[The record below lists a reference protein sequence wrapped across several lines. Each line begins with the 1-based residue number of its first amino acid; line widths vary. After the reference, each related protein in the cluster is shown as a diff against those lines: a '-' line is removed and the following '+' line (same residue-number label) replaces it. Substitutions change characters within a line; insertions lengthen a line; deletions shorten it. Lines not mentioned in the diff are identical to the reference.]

1 MRMDSIPDTCALPF
15 LCFRPVLAEN
25 SVSSRAYL
33 FTFHMLK
40 SVQTRLNCIV
50 GHLGTIHFLGQNL
63 AVHFVTTLHPQ
74 FFTQF
79 VHLKRGRG
87 KRSHTAGVVAMKLQ
101 WPRCIEG
108 ALTLDGTLDAKERR
122 KRGLFFA
129 INCTTLVFNVLF
141 LLIALQYG
149 GLRRWSTIA
158 GVVVSLLTV
167 VYILCKKKL
176 TTPFVVGVSYM
187 FASCVFSG
195 DLIARCNGDMFW
207 APMVLIVDMLLV
219 LQVPTRYTAGLVCVV
234 LAWMAVMAAEES
246 FRFGLLDLPGLVP
259 QDGEFGRRTYLG
271 DKANC
276 DKLPCAKP
284 AVTLTLGA
292 VLVFVIDFLATR
304 GFARDILK
312 EQDTMQRTISTV
324 QEIASLLAG
333 YDVEG
338 VAEMLKVHE
347 AALPEGMRDALQSIE
362 ENLRKYK
369 AYLPQTCLPFD
380 KEDVKEVNEDARV
393 CDSDKS
399 TVSQNSS
406 RLALFST
413 LVQPLDLSSTR
424 ATLLTL
430 NIKDTLHRLEED
442 SARFSDLFTTLL
454 LKTLQATE
462 VRRGMVDVFVGD
474 RIHCSFNTS
483 KACASHATSALHAAT
498 LLLRGDDNTIAP
510 HVNMGVATG
519 KVLRGD
525 MGCEVM
531 RRFSMV
537 GTLARDVNVLER
549 AGRVLGC
556 SVLCNRLCFSDA
568 ECEHQLR
575 LIPCKIEL
583 AAGCDAEVVAELVVP
598 KGARAASV
606 VDEWMYVV
614 GGKKDWEDYNLA
626 VRSFMR
632 GECSAEDV
640 AAAERKGPA
649 YTPVN
654 VVASSG
660 GCDVLYLP
668 FSTRGQR
675 KKDAVFVDNSSLQ
688 SM

>member
-1 MRMDSIPDTCALPF
+1 MFIF
-15 LCFRPVLAEN
+15 L
-25 SVSSRAYL
+25 
-33 FTFHMLK
+33 
-40 SVQTRLNCIV
+40 
-50 GHLGTIHFLGQNL
+50 
-63 AVHFVTTLHPQ
+63 TTLHPQ
-74 FFTQF
+74 VKHSLDTRRKTQ
-79 VHLKRGRG
+79 
-87 KRSHTAGVVAMKLQ
+87 TAGVVAMKLQ

-122 KRGLFFA
+122 KREMFFG
-129 INCTTLVFNVLF
+129 INSTAVASMLVFSVTGF
-141 LLIALQYG
+141 QYG

-158 GVVVSLLTV
+158 GVVTSLFSV
-167 VYILCKKKL
+167 VHILCKKKL
-176 TTPFVVGVSYM
+176 TTPVMVGVCY
-187 FASCVFSG
+187 AYAVIVFG
-195 DLIARCNGDMFW
+195 ADLVSRCNGDMYW
-207 APMVLIVDMLLV
+207 SPLVLVVDLLLV
-219 LQVPTRYTAGLVCVV
+219 LRVPTRYTAGLVCVV
-234 LAWMAVMAAEES
+234 LAWLALMTLEES
-246 FRFGLLDLPGLVP
+246 FRFGIFDLPGLVP
-259 QDGEFGRRTYLG
+259 QDGEFGRRAYLEERTS
-271 DKANC
+271 C
-276 DKLPCAKP
+276 DTLPCAKP
-284 AVTLTLGA
+284 AATIALGA
-292 VLVFVIDFLATR
+292 VLVFVVDFIATR
-304 GFARDILK
+304 GFARAIVK
-312 EQDTMQRTISTV
+312 EQETMERTISTV

-380 KEDVKEVNEDARV
+380 KEEAKEVHEDASV
-393 CDSDKS
+393 CDSDT
-399 TVSQNSS
+399 TVSRHSS
-406 RLALFST
+406 RAALQPT
-413 LVQPLDLSSTR
+413 CVQPLGLSSTR

-483 KACASHATSALHAAT
+483 KMCASHATSALHAAT
-498 LLLRGDDNTIAP
+498 VLLCGDDNNIAP

-537 GTLARDVNVLER
+537 GTLVRDVNVLER

-556 SVLCNRLCFSDA
+556 SVLCNRLCFSDG

-583 AAGCDAEVVAELVVP
+583 AAGCDVEVVAELVVP
-598 KGARAASV
+598 KGATTTSP

-626 VRSFMR
+626 VRSFLR

-668 FSTRGQR
+668 VTCRRQR
-675 KKDAVFVDNSSLQ
+675 KKDSIFVDNSV
-688 SM
+688 

>member
-1 MRMDSIPDTCALPF
+1 M
-15 LCFRPVLAEN
+15 
-25 SVSSRAYL
+25 
-33 FTFHMLK
+33 
-40 SVQTRLNCIV
+40 
-50 GHLGTIHFLGQNL
+50 
-63 AVHFVTTLHPQ
+63 
-74 FFTQF
+74 
-79 VHLKRGRG
+79 
-87 KRSHTAGVVAMKLQ
+87 Q
-101 WPRCIEG
+101 WPRWFED
-108 ALTLDGTLDAKERR
+108 ALTLDGTLDRKERR
-122 KRGLFFA
+122 KRELFFIVHCTA
-129 INCTTLVFNVLF
+129 IVFYLAFNWIAFRQQYSVLRFSFMVAGLVLC
-141 LLIALQYG
+141 
-149 GLRRWSTIA
+149 
-158 GVVVSLLTV
+158 SLVV
-167 VYILCKKKL
+167 VYILCKKTL
-176 TTPFVVGVSYM
+176 TTAVVVGVCYLH
-187 FASCVFSG
+187 ALCVFFA
-195 DLIARCNGDMFW
+195 DLSARCKGDRYW
-207 APMVLIVDMLLV
+207 EPLVLVVDMLLV
-219 LQVPTRYTAGLVCVV
+219 MQVPARYAARLVGVALV
-234 LAWMAVMAAEES
+234 WLALMAVEES

-259 QDGEFGRRTYLG
+259 QDGEKGRRAYFEDRTS
-271 DKANC
+271 C
-276 DKLPCAKP
+276 EQLPCAAP
-284 AVTLTLGA
+284 SVTIAVGA
-292 VLVFVIDFLATR
+292 VLVFVTDFIATR

-312 EQDTMQRTISTV
+312 EQATMERTISTV

-369 AYLPQTCLPFD
+369 AYLPQTCLPFEE
-380 KEDVKEVNEDARV
+380 EDVNKVNEDSESSVGRSSV
-393 CDSDKS
+393 SLSDSSQS
-399 TVSQNSS
+399 T
-406 RLALFST
+406 ALPVT
-413 LVQPLDLSSTR
+413 RTQPLGLSSTK

-442 SARFSDLFTTLL
+442 SAHFSDLFTTLL

-462 VRRGMVDVFVGD
+462 GRRGMVDVFVGD

-483 KACASHATSALHAAT
+483 KTCASHATSALHAAT
-498 LLLRGDDNTIAP
+498 LLLRGDDNTLPP

-583 AAGCDAEVVAELVVP
+583 ASGCDAEVVAELVVP

-614 GGKKDWEDYNLA
+614 GGKKDWEDYNTA

-640 AAAERKGPA
+640 TAAERQGPA

-668 FSTRGQR
+668 ASCRR
-675 KKDAVFVDNSSLQ
+675 PHKKDAMCDDNCVLEG
-688 SM
+688 M

>member
-1 MRMDSIPDTCALPF
+1 MVPECPCPYFFWVRTWQYTLSPHCTTVSTLEEREKVDQAGVAF
-15 LCFRPVLAEN
+15 L
-25 SVSSRAYL
+25 
-33 FTFHMLK
+33 T
-40 SVQTRLNCIV
+40 QTV
-50 GHLGTIHFLGQNL
+50 
-63 AVHFVTTLHPQ
+63 
-74 FFTQF
+74 
-79 VHLKRGRG
+79 
-87 KRSHTAGVVAMKLQ
+87 GVVAMKLQ

-108 ALTLDGTLDAKERR
+108 ALTLDGTLDRKERR
-122 KRGLFFA
+122 KRGLFLA
-129 INCTTLVFNVLF
+129 INCAWLVFNVLF
-141 LLIALQYG
+141 SFIGFKHG
-149 GLRRWSTIA
+149 GLRRWTTISA
-158 GVVVSLLTV
+158 GVTSLLTV
-167 VYILCKKKL
+167 VHILCKKKL
-176 TTPFVVGVSYM
+176 TTPVVVGVCYM
-187 FASCVFSG
+187 FALFIFCA
-195 DLIARCNGDMFW
+195 DLLARCNGTMYW
-207 APMVLIVDMLLV
+207 APLVLVVDMLLV
-219 LQVPTRYTAGLVCVV
+219 MQVPTRYTAGLVCVV
-234 LAWMAVMAAEES
+234 LVWLALMSTEQS
-246 FRFGLLDLPGLVP
+246 FRFGIFDLPGLVP
-259 QDGEFGRRTYLG
+259 QDGEFGRRAAAYDRT
-271 DKANC
+271 NC
-276 DKLPCAKP
+276 DTLPCATTT
-284 AVTLTLGA
+284 VSRTLGA
-292 VLVFVIDFLATR
+292 VLVFVADFIATR

-312 EQDTMQRTISTV
+312 EQATMERTISTV

-380 KEDVKEVNEDARV
+380 KEVAKEVRKESV
-393 CDSDKS
+393 TSYQS
-399 TVSQNSS
+399 TVSHDTSS
-406 RLALFST
+406 RGTALPVT
-413 LVQPLDLSSTR
+413 AMRAQPLGLSSTK

-462 VRRGMVDVFVGD
+462 VFRGMVDVFVGD

-483 KACASHATSALHAAT
+483 KTCASHATSALHAAT
-498 LLLRGDDNTIAP
+498 LLLRDDDDIAP

-531 RRFSMV
+531 RRFSMM

-556 SVLCNRLCFSDA
+556 SVLCNRLCFSEG
-568 ECEHQLR
+568 ECEHELR

-598 KGARAASV
+598 KGATTTSPV
-606 VDEWMYVV
+606 EEWMYVV

-626 VRSFMR
+626 VRSFLR

-649 YTPVN
+649 HTPVN

-668 FSTRGQR
+668 VTCRRQR
-675 KKDAVFVDNSSLQ
+675 KKDSIFVDNSSLED
-688 SM
+688 M

>member
-1 MRMDSIPDTCALPF
+1 
-15 LCFRPVLAEN
+15 
-25 SVSSRAYL
+25 
-33 FTFHMLK
+33 
-40 SVQTRLNCIV
+40 
-50 GHLGTIHFLGQNL
+50 
-63 AVHFVTTLHPQ
+63 
-74 FFTQF
+74 
-79 VHLKRGRG
+79 
-87 KRSHTAGVVAMKLQ
+87 MKLQ

-122 KRGLFFA
+122 KRELFFA
-129 INCTTLVFNVLF
+129 INCSSLVFNVMFSLF
-141 LLIALQYG
+141 GFKHG
-149 GLRRWSTIA
+149 GLRRWSTMV
-158 GVVVSLLTV
+158 GVVTSVFSIV
-167 VYILCKKKL
+167 HILCKKKL
-176 TTPFVVGVSYM
+176 TTPVVVGVCCMYTL
-187 FASCVFSG
+187 CVFSA
-195 DLIARCNGDMFW
+195 DLIGRCYSVTYW
-207 APMVLIVDMLLV
+207 APLVLIVDMLLV
-219 LQVPTRYTAGLVCVV
+219 MQVPTRYTAGLVCAV
-234 LAWMAVMAAEES
+234 LVWLALMAAEEF
-246 FRFGLLDLPGLVP
+246 FRFGIFDLPGLVP
-259 QDGEFGRRTYLG
+259 QDGEFGRRAYLEERSS
-271 DKANC
+271 C
-276 DKLPCAKP
+276 DKLPCAIP
-284 AVTLTLGA
+284 SVTVTLGA
-292 VLVFVIDFLATR
+292 VSVFVVDFVATQ
-304 GFARDILK
+304 GFATAILK
-312 EQDTMQRTISTV
+312 EQATMQRTINTV

-338 VAEMLKVHE
+338 VADMLKFHE
-347 AALPEGMRDALQSIE
+347 AELPEGMRDALQSIE

-369 AYLPQTCLPFD
+369 AYLPLTCLPFD
-380 KEDVKEVNEDARV
+380 KDDMKDDDERSRHFPQVSEQGSSSIATY
-393 CDSDKS
+393 SIGS
-399 TVSQNSS
+399 TVASEGGGGVAQS
-406 RLALFST
+406 LG
-413 LVQPLDLSSTR
+413 LSPR
-424 ATLLTL
+424 NATLLTL

-442 SARFSDLFTTLL
+442 SARFSGLFTTLL

-483 KACASHATSALHAAT
+483 KTCASHSTSALHAAT
-498 LLLRGDDNTIAP
+498 LLLCDDDNNIAP

-598 KGARAASV
+598 KGAATTSPAE
-606 VDEWMYVV
+606 EWMYVV

-626 VRSFMR
+626 VRRFMR

-640 AAAERKGPA
+640 AAAESKGPA

-654 VVASSG
+654 VVASSW

-668 FSTRGQR
+668 ATCRRQY
-675 KKDAVFVDNSSLQ
+675 KKDAVFSDNSSLQ

>member
-1 MRMDSIPDTCALPF
+1 MFIF
-15 LCFRPVLAEN
+15 LA
-25 SVSSRAYL
+25 
-33 FTFHMLK
+33 
-40 SVQTRLNCIV
+40 
-50 GHLGTIHFLGQNL
+50 
-63 AVHFVTTLHPQ
+63 TLHPQ
-74 FFTQF
+74 VKHSLYTRRKEKVDQAAVAFLTQ
-79 VHLKRGRG
+79 
-87 KRSHTAGVVAMKLQ
+87 TAGVVAMKLQ
-101 WPRCIEG
+101 WPRCVEG

-122 KRGLFFA
+122 KREMFFA
-129 INCTTLVFNVLF
+129 INFMAFVFMLF
-141 LLIALQYG
+141 ISASGFQYG
-149 GLRRWSTIA
+149 GLRRWSAIGGAVTSLFS
-158 GVVVSLLTV
+158 VVH
-167 VYILCKKKL
+167 ILCKKKL
-176 TTPFVVGVSYM
+176 TTAVVLGVGYM
-187 FASCVFSG
+187 VALIVCCA
-195 DLIARCNGDMFW
+195 DLVARCNGDTYW
-207 APMVLIVDMLLV
+207 APLVLVVDLLLV
-219 LQVPTRYTAGLVCVV
+219 MRVPTRYTAGLVCVV
-234 LAWMAVMAAEES
+234 LVWLAVMTAEVS

-259 QDGEFGRRTYLG
+259 QDGEFGRRAYFEEMT
-271 DKANC
+271 NC

-284 AVTLTLGA
+284 AVTETFGA
-292 VLVFVIDFLATR
+292 VLVFVGDFIATR
-304 GFARDILK
+304 GFATAILK
-312 EQDTMQRTISTV
+312 EQATMERTISTV

-380 KEDVKEVNEDARV
+380 KEIVNEDSESSV
-393 CDSDKS
+393 GWSSVSGTDS
-399 TVSQNSS
+399 SQSA
-406 RLALFST
+406 ALPVT
-413 LVQPLDLSSTR
+413 AMRAQPLGLSSTK

-430 NIKDTLHRLEED
+430 NIKDTLHLVEED

-483 KACASHATSALHAAT
+483 KQCAPHATSALHAAT
-498 LLLRGDDNTIAP
+498 LLLCGDDNNIAP

-537 GTLARDVNVLER
+537 GTLVNDVNVLER

-583 AAGCDAEVVAELVVP
+583 AASCDAEVVAELVVP

-668 FSTRGQR
+668 VRARGSEV
-675 KKDAVFVDNSSLQ
+675 KASILDDKSLLQ

>member
-1 MRMDSIPDTCALPF
+1 
-15 LCFRPVLAEN
+15 
-25 SVSSRAYL
+25 
-33 FTFHMLK
+33 
-40 SVQTRLNCIV
+40 
-50 GHLGTIHFLGQNL
+50 
-63 AVHFVTTLHPQ
+63 
-74 FFTQF
+74 
-79 VHLKRGRG
+79 
-87 KRSHTAGVVAMKLQ
+87 MKLQ
-101 WPRCIEG
+101 WPRCVEG
-108 ALTLDGTLDAKERR
+108 ALTLDGTLDRKERR
-122 KRGLFFA
+122 KRE
-129 INCTTLVFNVLF
+129 LF
-141 LLIALQYG
+141 LMMNLAALG
-149 GLRRWSTIA
+149 FFLM
-158 GVVVSLLTV
+158 LTV
-167 VYILCKKKL
+167 SATKGTNLRLAIICAVVLGGAFGVMLILCKVRL
-176 TTPFVVGVSYM
+176 TTSLVICEGYFFAALL
-187 FASCVFSG
+187 FAS
-195 DLIARCNGDMFW
+195 DLLARCFGANLW
-207 APMVLIVDMLLV
+207 APLVLIVDLLLV
-219 LQVPTRYTAGLVCVV
+219 MQVPTRYTGGLVCTTFVWLTLMCV
-234 LAWMAVMAAEES
+234 EEY

-259 QDGEFGRRTYLG
+259 QEGEFGRREAFHEIT
-271 DKANC
+271 KC
-276 DKLPCAKP
+276 KSLPCPRNTTTGTISA
-284 AVTLTLGA
+284 L
-292 VLVFVIDFLATR
+292 LVFTLDFIATR

-312 EQDTMQRTISTV
+312 EQATMQRTISTV

-380 KEDVKEVNEDARV
+380 KEDVNKVNEDTYA
-393 CDSDKS
+393 CDSDT
-399 TVSQNSS
+399 TVSRHSS
-406 RLALFST
+406 RAMLALMCA
-413 LVQPLDLSSTR
+413 QPLGLSSTK

-430 NIKDTLHRLEED
+430 NIKDTLQLLEED

-454 LKTLQATE
+454 LKTLQATDL
-462 VRRGMVDVFVGD
+462 RRGMVDVFVGD

-483 KACASHATSALHAAT
+483 KTCASHATSALHAAT
-498 LLLRGDDNTIAP
+498 VLLCGDDEIAP

-531 RRFSMV
+531 RRFSMM
-537 GTLARDVNVLER
+537 GTLVSDVNVLER

-583 AAGCDAEVVAELVVP
+583 AAGCDAEVVAELVACQERPTV
-598 KGARAASV
+598 SV
-606 VDEWMYVV
+606 VEEWMYVV

-668 FSTRGQR
+668 ASRRGTHVS
-675 KKDAVFVDNSSLQ
+675 KIYTADNCS
-688 SM
+688 

>member
-1 MRMDSIPDTCALPF
+1 M
-15 LCFRPVLAEN
+15 
-25 SVSSRAYL
+25 
-33 FTFHMLK
+33 
-40 SVQTRLNCIV
+40 
-50 GHLGTIHFLGQNL
+50 
-63 AVHFVTTLHPQ
+63 
-74 FFTQF
+74 
-79 VHLKRGRG
+79 
-87 KRSHTAGVVAMKLQ
+87 Q
-101 WPRCIEG
+101 WPRWFED
-108 ALTLDGTLDAKERR
+108 ALTLDGTLDRKERR
-122 KRGLFFA
+122 KRELFFIVHCTA
-129 INCTTLVFNVLF
+129 IVFYVVYNWIAFSKQYSVLRRLFTT
-141 LLIALQYG
+141 G
-149 GLRRWSTIA
+149 GLVIC
-158 GVVVSLLTV
+158 SLMV

-176 TTPFVVGVSYM
+176 TTAVVVGVCYLH
-187 FASCVFSG
+187 ALCVFFA
-195 DLIARCNGDMFW
+195 DLTARCNGDTYW
-207 APMVLIVDMLLV
+207 EPLVLVVDMLLV
-219 LQVPTRYTAGLVCVV
+219 MQVPARYTVGLVGVV
-234 LAWMAVMAAEES
+234 LVWLAVMCVEEYV
-246 FRFGLLDLPGLVP
+246 RFGLLDLPGLVP
-259 QDGEFGRRTYLG
+259 QDGELGRRAYVEERTS
-271 DKANC
+271 C
-276 DKLPCAKP
+276 EQLPCAAP
-284 AVTLTLGA
+284 GLTIAIGA
-292 VLVFVIDFLATR
+292 ISVFVVDFMATR

-312 EQDTMQRTISTV
+312 EQATMERTISTV

-380 KEDVKEVNEDARV
+380 KDEVNEDSESSVGRSSV
-393 CDSDKS
+393 SLSDSSQS
-399 TVSQNSS
+399 T
-406 RLALFST
+406 ALPVT
-413 LVQPLDLSSTR
+413 RTQPLGLSSTK

-442 SARFSDLFTTLL
+442 SAHFSDLFTTLL

-483 KACASHATSALHAAT
+483 KQCASHATSALHAAT
-498 LLLRGDDNTIAP
+498 LLLRGDDNTLPP

-583 AAGCDAEVVAELVVP
+583 AAGCDAEVVAEVLVP
-598 KGARAASV
+598 RGATTTSP

-640 AAAERKGPA
+640 AAAERQGPA

-668 FSTRGQR
+668 ASCRR
-675 KKDAVFVDNSSLQ
+675 PHKKDAMCDDNYVLEGV
-688 SM
+688 

>member
-1 MRMDSIPDTCALPF
+1 
-15 LCFRPVLAEN
+15 
-25 SVSSRAYL
+25 
-33 FTFHMLK
+33 
-40 SVQTRLNCIV
+40 
-50 GHLGTIHFLGQNL
+50 
-63 AVHFVTTLHPQ
+63 
-74 FFTQF
+74 
-79 VHLKRGRG
+79 
-87 KRSHTAGVVAMKLQ
+87 MKLQ
-101 WPRCIEG
+101 WPRCIES

-122 KRGLFFA
+122 MRELFFA
-129 INCTTLVFNVLF
+129 INCTGLVFMLF
-141 LLIALQYG
+141 FSVTSYAYG
-149 GLRRWSTIA
+149 GLRRWSSIG
-158 GVVVSLLTV
+158 GVVTSLFSM

-176 TTPFVVGVSYM
+176 TTPVVVGVCYSVA
-187 FASCVFSG
+187 FLVCCA
-195 DLIARCNGDMFW
+195 DLLARCNGDTYW
-207 APMVLIVDMLLV
+207 ASLVLVVDMLLV
-219 LQVPTRYTAGLVCVV
+219 LRVPTGYTAGLVFVV
-234 LAWMAVMAAEES
+234 LVWLAVMTLEES
-246 FRFGLLDLPGLVP
+246 FRFGIFDLPGLVP
-259 QDGEFGRRTYLG
+259 QDGEFGRRAAAYDRT
-271 DKANC
+271 NC
-276 DKLPCAKP
+276 DTLPCAIP
-284 AVTLTLGA
+284 SVTVTLGA
-292 VLVFVIDFLATR
+292 VLVFVGDFIATR
-304 GFARDILK
+304 GFARAILK
-312 EQDTMQRTISTV
+312 EQATMERTISTV

-380 KEDVKEVNEDARV
+380 KEIVKDDSE
-393 CDSDKS
+393 CDSDTTMS
-399 TVSQNSS
+399 PNSS
-406 RLALFST
+406 RAALLVT
-413 LVQPLDLSSTR
+413 YVQPLDLSSTK

-483 KACASHATSALHAAT
+483 KTCASHATSALHAAT
-498 LLLRGDDNTIAP
+498 VLLCGDDNNIAP

-537 GTLARDVNVLER
+537 GTLVNDVNVLER

-668 FSTRGQR
+668 VRARGSEV
-675 KKDAVFVDNSSLQ
+675 KASILDDKSLLQ

>member
-1 MRMDSIPDTCALPF
+1 MW
-15 LCFRPVLAEN
+15 
-25 SVSSRAYL
+25 
-33 FTFHMLK
+33 FTK
-40 SVQTRLNCIV
+40 
-50 GHLGTIHFLGQNL
+50 GTIKGSQLGSTLCHHTAPTVFTLEEREKVDQAAVAFL
-63 AVHFVTTLHPQ
+63 
-74 FFTQF
+74 TQ
-79 VHLKRGRG
+79 
-87 KRSHTAGVVAMKLQ
+87 TAGVVAMKLQ
-101 WPRCIEG
+101 WPRCVEG

-122 KRGLFFA
+122 KRELFFA
-129 INCTTLVFNVLF
+129 INCTSLVFNVLTS
-141 LLIALQYG
+141 LSALKYD
-149 GLRRWSTIA
+149 GLRRWSAIA
-158 GVVVSLLTV
+158 TAVTSLLTV

-176 TTPFVVGVSYM
+176 TTPFVVGVAYM
-187 FASCVFSG
+187 FALCVFCA
-195 DLIARCNGDMFW
+195 DLVARCKSAMFW
-207 APMVLIVDMLLV
+207 APLVLIVDLLLV
-219 LQVPTRYTAGLVCVV
+219 MQVPTRYTAGLMGVV
-234 LAWMAVMAAEES
+234 LVWLVVMCLEES
-246 FRFGLLDLPGLVP
+246 FRFGIFDLPGLVP
-259 QDGEFGRRTYLG
+259 QDGELGRRAAAYDRT
-271 DKANC
+271 NC
-276 DKLPCAKP
+276 DTLPCATP
-284 AVTLTLGA
+284 SVSLTLGA
-292 VLVFVIDFLATR
+292 VLVFVVDFIATR
-304 GFARDILK
+304 GFARAILK
-312 EQDTMQRTISTV
+312 EQATMERTISTV

-380 KEDVKEVNEDARV
+380 KEDVKEVRKESV
-393 CDSDKS
+393 TSYQS

-406 RLALFST
+406 RAALLVT
-413 LVQPLDLSSTR
+413 YVQPLDLSSTK

-483 KACASHATSALHAAT
+483 KSCASHATSALHAAT
-498 LLLRGDDNTIAP
+498 LLVRGGDDIAP

-556 SVLCNRLCFSDA
+556 SVLCNRLCFSDG

-598 KGARAASV
+598 KGATTTSP

-649 YTPVN
+649 HTPVN

-668 FSTRGQR
+668 VTCRRQR
-675 KKDAVFVDNSSLQ
+675 KKDSVFVPDDNSSLED
-688 SM
+688 M

>member
-1 MRMDSIPDTCALPF
+1 MLTSLSALK
-15 LCFRPVLAEN
+15 
-25 SVSSRAYL
+25 Y
-33 FTFHMLK
+33 
-40 SVQTRLNCIV
+40 
-50 GHLGTIHFLGQNL
+50 
-63 AVHFVTTLHPQ
+63 
-74 FFTQF
+74 
-79 VHLKRGRG
+79 
-87 KRSHTAGVVAMKLQ
+87 
-101 WPRCIEG
+101 
-108 ALTLDGTLDAKERR
+108 D
-122 KRGLFFA
+122 
-129 INCTTLVFNVLF
+129 
-141 LLIALQYG
+141 
-149 GLRRWSTIA
+149 GLRRWSAIA
-158 GVVVSLLTV
+158 VAVTSLLSV
-167 VYILCKKKL
+167 VHILCKKKL
-176 TTPFVVGVSYM
+176 TTPFVVGVAYM
-187 FASCVFSG
+187 IALCIFCA
-195 DLIARCNGDMFW
+195 DLVARCKSAMFW
-207 APMVLIVDMLLV
+207 APLVLIVDMLLV
-219 LQVPTRYTAGLVCVV
+219 MQVPTRYTAGLMGVV
-234 LAWMAVMAAEES
+234 LVWLVVMCLEES
-246 FRFGLLDLPGLVP
+246 FRFGIFDLPGLVP
-259 QDGEFGRRTYLG
+259 QDGEFGRRAAAYDRT
-271 DKANC
+271 NC
-276 DKLPCAKP
+276 DTLPCATP
-284 AVTLTLGA
+284 SVSLTLGA
-292 VLVFVIDFLATR
+292 VLVFVVDFIATR
-304 GFARDILK
+304 GFARAILK
-312 EQDTMQRTISTV
+312 EQATMKRTISTV

-380 KEDVKEVNEDARV
+380 KEDGVEALEESISSDEGAAMPSDFLRTNTLPFV
-393 CDSDKS
+393 C
-399 TVSQNSS
+399 
-406 RLALFST
+406 A
-413 LVQPLDLSSTR
+413 QPLGLSSTR

-483 KACASHATSALHAAT
+483 KTCASHATSALHAAT
-498 LLLRGDDNTIAP
+498 VLLCDDDNNIAP

-525 MGCEVM
+525 MGCGVM

-568 ECEHQLR
+568 ECEHELR

-598 KGARAASV
+598 KGATTTSP

-626 VRSFMR
+626 VRSFLR

-668 FSTRGQR
+668 FSTRRQR
-675 KKDAVFVDNSSLQ
+675 KKDAVFVADDSSALE

>member
-1 MRMDSIPDTCALPF
+1 
-15 LCFRPVLAEN
+15 
-25 SVSSRAYL
+25 
-33 FTFHMLK
+33 
-40 SVQTRLNCIV
+40 
-50 GHLGTIHFLGQNL
+50 
-63 AVHFVTTLHPQ
+63 
-74 FFTQF
+74 
-79 VHLKRGRG
+79 
-87 KRSHTAGVVAMKLQ
+87 MKLQ
-101 WPRCIEG
+101 WPRCIED
-108 ALTLDGTLDAKERR
+108 ALTLDGTADAKERR
-122 KRGLFFA
+122 KRE
-129 INCTTLVFNVLF
+129 LF
-141 LLIALQYG
+141 LTINFTSLVIIVVFSVTSFEYG
-149 GLRRWSTIA
+149 GLRRWSTIGGA
-158 GVVVSLLTV
+158 VTSLFAVVH
-167 VYILCKKKL
+167 ILCKRKL
-176 TTPFVVGVSYM
+176 TTPVVVGVCYVI
-187 FASCVFSG
+187 ALIVFCA
-195 DLIARCNGDMFW
+195 DLLARCNGDTYW
-207 APMVLIVDMLLV
+207 ASLVLVVDVLLV
-219 LQVPTRYTAGLVCVV
+219 MRVPTGYTAGLVGVV
-234 LAWMAVMAAEES
+234 LVWLAVMTLEES
-246 FRFGLLDLPGLVP
+246 FRFGIFDLPGLVP
-259 QDGEFGRRTYLG
+259 QDGELGRRAYVEERSS
-271 DKANC
+271 C
-276 DKLPCAKP
+276 DQLPCAKP
-284 AVTLTLGA
+284 AVTVTLGA
-292 VLVFVIDFLATR
+292 VLVFVGDFIATR
-304 GFARDILK
+304 GFARAILK
-312 EQDTMQRTISTV
+312 EQATMERTINTV

-369 AYLPQTCLPFD
+369 AYLPQTCLPFEE
-380 KEDVKEVNEDARV
+380 EDVNEDSESSVDGSSVSRS
-393 CDSDKS
+393 DS
-399 TVSQNSS
+399 SQSA
-406 RLALFST
+406 ALPVT
-413 LVQPLDLSSTR
+413 AMRAQPLGLSSTK

-474 RIHCSFNTS
+474 RIYCSFNTS
-483 KACASHATSALHAAT
+483 KTCASHATSALHAAT
-498 LLLRGDDNTIAP
+498 LLLRGDDNNIAP

-568 ECEHQLR
+568 ECEHELR

-583 AAGCDAEVVAELVVP
+583 AAGCDTEVVAELVVP

-668 FSTRGQR
+668 VTCRRQR
-675 KKDAVFVDNSSLQ
+675 KKDSIFVDNYV
-688 SM
+688 

>member
-1 MRMDSIPDTCALPF
+1 MTECVNFALSWAGMVLQEF
-15 LCFRPVLAEN
+15 RLLSRHHISHTNNRRTQQLCVLHTNVAD
-25 SVSSRAYL
+25 
-33 FTFHMLK
+33 FTKASCGATNKHG
-40 SVQTRLNCIV
+40 N
-50 GHLGTIHFLGQNL
+50 GQ
-63 AVHFVTTLHPQ
+63 
-74 FFTQF
+74 
-79 VHLKRGRG
+79 
-87 KRSHTAGVVAMKLQ
+87 TAGVVAMKLQ
-101 WPRCIEG
+101 WPRCVEG
-108 ALTLDGTLDAKERR
+108 ALTLDGTLDRKDRR
-122 KRGLFFA
+122 KRELFLV
-129 INCTTLVFNVLF
+129 INCTFFVFMLF
-141 LLIALQYG
+141 FSVTSYQYG
-149 GLRRWSTIA
+149 GLRRWFTIT
-158 GVVVSLLTV
+158 GVVMSLLSV
-167 VYILCKKKL
+167 VHTLCKKKL
-176 TTPFVVGVSYM
+176 TTAVVVGDSYF
-187 FASCVFSG
+187 FAFCALSA
-195 DLIARCNGDMFW
+195 DLVARCNGDTYW
-207 APMVLIVDMLLV
+207 APLVLVVDMLLV
-219 LQVPTRYTAGLVCVV
+219 MQVPTRYTAGLVFVV
-234 LAWMAVMAAEES
+234 LVWLALMAAEES
-246 FRFGLLDLPGLVP
+246 FRFGIFDLPGLVP
-259 QDGEFGRRTYLG
+259 QDGEFGRRAAAYDRT
-271 DKANC
+271 NC
-276 DKLPCAKP
+276 DTLPCAIP
-284 AVTLTLGA
+284 SVTVTLGA
-292 VLVFVIDFLATR
+292 VLVFVVDFIATR
-304 GFARDILK
+304 GFATAILK
-312 EQDTMQRTISTV
+312 EQATMERTISTV

-380 KEDVKEVNEDARV
+380 KEDVKDDSE
-393 CDSDKS
+393 CDSDT
-399 TVSQNSS
+399 TVSPNSS
-406 RLALFST
+406 RAAV
-413 LVQPLDLSSTR
+413 LVTRVQLGLSSTR

-454 LKTLQATE
+454 LKTLQATDL
-462 VRRGMVDVFVGD
+462 RRGMVDVFVGD
-474 RIHCSFNTS
+474 RIHCSFNAS
-483 KACASHATSALHAAT
+483 KTCASHATSALHAAT
-498 LLLRGDDNTIAP
+498 VLVRGGDEIAP

-519 KVLRGD
+519 TVLRGD

-531 RRFSMV
+531 RRFSMM
-537 GTLARDVNVLER
+537 GTLVSDVNVLER

-583 AAGCDAEVVAELVVP
+583 AAGCDAEVVAELVVTI
-598 KGARAASV
+598 GGRAKSPV
-606 VDEWMYVV
+606 EEWMYVV

-668 FSTRGQR
+668 VRARGSEV
-675 KKDAVFVDNSSLQ
+675 KASILDDKSLLQ

>member
-1 MRMDSIPDTCALPF
+1 
-15 LCFRPVLAEN
+15 
-25 SVSSRAYL
+25 
-33 FTFHMLK
+33 
-40 SVQTRLNCIV
+40 
-50 GHLGTIHFLGQNL
+50 
-63 AVHFVTTLHPQ
+63 
-74 FFTQF
+74 
-79 VHLKRGRG
+79 
-87 KRSHTAGVVAMKLQ
+87 MKLR
-101 WPRCIEG
+101 WPRYIG
-108 ALTLDGTLDAKERR
+108 SALTLDGTLDAKEGR
-122 KRGLFFA
+122 KRELFFA
-129 INCTTLVFNVLF
+129 VSCTLLVFMMF
-141 LLIALQYG
+141 FSATGYQYG
-149 GLRRWSTIA
+149 GLRRWSTIT
-158 GVVVSLLTV
+158 GVVTSLLSVLHT
-167 VYILCKKKL
+167 LCKKKL
-176 TTPFVVGVSYM
+176 TTPVVVGVCYVIALIILS
-187 FASCVFSG
+187 A
-195 DLIARCNGDMFW
+195 DLIARCNGDTYW
-207 APMVLIVDMLLV
+207 APLVLVVDMLLV
-219 LQVPTRYTAGLVCVV
+219 MQVPTRYTAGLVCVV
-234 LAWMAVMAAEES
+234 LVWMAVMTVEES
-246 FRFGLLDLPGLVP
+246 FRFGIFDLPGLVP
-259 QDGEFGRRTYLG
+259 QGGEFGRRAYFEER
-271 DKANC
+271 ANC
-276 DKLPCAKP
+276 DKLPCAIP
-284 AVTLTLGA
+284 SATITLGA
-292 VLVFVIDFLATR
+292 VMVFVIDFIATR
-304 GFARDILK
+304 GFARAILK
-312 EQDTMQRTISTV
+312 EQATMERTISTV

-380 KEDVKEVNEDARV
+380 KEEAKDDSE
-393 CDSDKS
+393 CDSDT

-406 RLALFST
+406 RAALQPT
-413 LVQPLDLSSTR
+413 CVQPLGLSSTR

-454 LKTLQATE
+454 LKMLQATDL
-462 VRRGMVDVFVGD
+462 RRGMVDVFVGD

-483 KACASHATSALHAAT
+483 KQCAPHATSALHAAT
-498 LLLRGDDNTIAP
+498 LLLRGDDNNIAP

-519 KVLRGD
+519 KVLCGD

-537 GTLARDVNVLER
+537 GTLARDVNVLAR

-556 SVLCNRLCFSDA
+556 SVLCNRLCFSDG

-598 KGARAASV
+598 KGGRAASV
-606 VDEWMYVV
+606 VEEWMYVV

-640 AAAERKGPA
+640 AAVERKEPA
-649 YTPVN
+649 HTPVN

-668 FSTRGQR
+668 VTCRRQC
-675 KKDAVFVDNSSLQ
+675 KKDSIFVDNSV
-688 SM
+688 